1 MKKAFLIII
10 AILGMASAK
19 AQIKDSGLRVIGEIG
34 LGIGTISDEGFGTIN
49 PSIEC
54 SFGANVMSQIF
65 LGGGIGYDTQI
76 GISDA
81 EGTYHEAKIFAHG
94 RYYFSSNNAII
105 DLKLGYKRDFSND
118 TDACEVFVGPGYM
131 FCDKYNVSVGYLGS
145 YYDGTSVHGGAIKF
159 GIEF

>member
-1 MKKAFLIII
+1 MKKVFLIII

-76 GISDA
+76 GIIDA
-81 EGTYHEAKIFAHG
+81 EGTYHEGKIFAHG

-105 DLKLGYKRDFSND
+105 DLKLINAISQMTQMRLKCLLDL
-118 TDACEVFVGPGYM
+118 AIC
-131 FCDKYNVSVGYLGS
+131 SVTNTMYLLVIWVLIM
-145 YYDGTSVHGGAIKF
+145 TAHQFMVAQ
-159 GIEF
+159 

>member
-1 MKKAFLIII
+1 MKKVFLIII

-76 GISDA
+76 GIIDA
-81 EGTYHEAKIFAHG
+81 EGTYHEE
-94 RYYFSSNNAII
+94 RYLHMAGITFLLTMQLLTSNLVINAISQMTQMRLKCLL
-105 DLKLGYKRDFSND
+105 DL
-118 TDACEVFVGPGYM
+118 AIC
-131 FCDKYNVSVGYLGS
+131 SVTNTMYLLVIWVLIM
-145 YYDGTSVHGGAIKF
+145 TAHQFMVAQ
-159 GIEF
+159 

>member
-1 MKKAFLIII
+1 MKKVFLIII

-76 GISDA
+76 GIIDA
-81 EGTYHEAKIFAHG
+81 EGTYQKE
-94 RYYFSSNNAII
+94 RYLHMAGITFLLTMQLLTSNLVINAISQI
-105 DLKLGYKRDFSND
+105 TQMRLKCLLDL
-118 TDACEVFVGPGYM
+118 AIC
-131 FCDKYNVSVGYLGS
+131 SVANTIYLLVIWVLIM
-145 YYDGTSVHGGAIKF
+145 TAHQFMVAQ
-159 GIEF
+159 